1 MAVVSCAATTAC
13 RTLLM
18 RPLPFRSLPWKR
30 HALLLL
36 TLLACTT
43 SQAGELSLGEA
54 RAQPSDWDATA
65 AVVSLAITDTGAQGD
80 RLVGASTPR
89 AWRVD
94 LQTTV
99 RIGEA
104 RRVMTLVSFG
114 VPPGGV
120 LKLAPTGSHLTLVGL
135 KGALKDGER
144 FPLTL
149 RFARGGEMTIEVRAE
164 RPATTQSR

>member
-1 MAVVSCAATTAC
+1 
-13 RTLLM
+13 M
-18 RPLPFRSLPWKR
+18 RPLLLPTSLPWKR
-30 HALLLL
+30 HALAVLM
-36 TLLACTT
+36 LLAGAAA
-43 SQAGELSLGEA
+43 QAAELSLGDA

-65 AVVSLAITDTGAQGD
+65 AVVVLDITDTGAQGD

-120 LKLAPTGSHLTLVGL
+120 LKLAPMGSHLTLVGL
-135 KGALKDGER
+135 KGALEDGER

-149 RFARGGEMTIEVRAE
+149 RFARGGEVTIEVRAE
-164 RPATTQSR
+164 RPATKQAR